1 MTTPQLFRPEAL
13 EAQRTAWLGEIAV
26 LRPVSLSVCVALVLA
41 TLAALVA
48 LLGLAHYERKAR
60 VAGVLVPDQ
69 GVIRLLPQDA
79 GTVAE
84 RAVKEGQSVRRGDT
98 LFVLAIDRGTA
109 GGESQAAVRAS
120 LDLKSRS
127 LREAL
132 RREADLATTQA
143 AAIDRQL
150 ADRRTELAQLDG
162 EMRLQRERLQLARET
177 LARWKS
183 LQAESFVSAAQ
194 VQLKAEEELA
204 VRTAVQS
211 LERQRGAQQREIG
224 ALESQRRELPLKS
237 QTASGELE
245 RDMATVE
252 REAAESEARQR
263 VVVRAPADGVMGAVL
278 AEPGQSVT
286 PAMTLATLLPAG
298 SQLQA
303 HLYAPS
309 SALGFVRPDQAVAL
323 RYQAYPYQKFGHQSG
338 RVLQVSRTPLQPA
351 ELATLPLAGV
361 SHYATVGGEPLYRIT
376 VALDRQA
383 VATYGEDH
391 PLAAGMQLDADVK
404 LDRRRLV
411 EWMFEP
417 LLGLSGRL
425 AGGATPAPA
434 RSPG

>member
-1 MTTPQLFRPEAL
+1 MTSPPLFRPEAI
-13 EAQRTAWLGEIAV
+13 ESQRTVWLGDIAV
-26 LRPVSLSVCVALVLA
+26 ARPVPLSVCVGLVLA
-41 TLAALVA
+41 IVLAVGA
-48 LLGLAHYERKAR
+48 LLGFAHYERKAR
-60 VAGVLVPDQ
+60 VAGVLVPDS

-84 RAVKEGQSVRRGDT
+84 RAVTEGRAVRRGDT

-120 LDLKSRS
+120 LDAKSRS
-127 LREAL
+127 LRDAL
-132 RREADLATTQA
+132 QREADLATTQL
-143 AAIDRQL
+143 AAIERQL
-150 ADRRTELAQLDG
+150 LDRRAELAQLDG

-194 VQLKAEEELA
+194 VQLKVEEELA

-211 LERQRGAQQREIG
+211 LERQRGAQLREIG

-237 QTASGELE
+237 QAVAGELE
-245 RDMATVE
+245 RDMATVA

-263 VVVRAPADGVMGAVL
+263 VVVRAPADGVIGAVL

-323 RYQAYPYQKFGHQSG
+323 RYQAYPYQKFGHQTG
-338 RVLQVSRTPLQPA
+338 RVLQVSRTPLQPS

-376 VALDRQA
+376 VALDRQSIS
-383 VATYGEDH
+383 TYGETH
-391 PLAAGMQLDADVK
+391 ALAAGMQLDADVK

-411 EWMFEP
+411 EWMFES
-417 LLGLSGRL
+417 LLGLRGRL
-425 AGGATPAPA
+425 AGAPA
-434 RSPG
+434 RPLPPA